1 MISKNNHYSDGHW
14 FLYCNIRNEN
24 TYNQVWSRLLVE
36 KTQNLQCLLLILW
49 SGATQMHG
57 PIAYL
62 HYTNSK
68 KARQNITYRIYNY
81 LLTPG
86 AASALLVSIDLT
98 SAEATVD
105 LTKAACS

>member
-1 MISKNNHYSDGHW
+1 MFDPYSLEWCYSNAWADSV
-14 FLYCNIRNEN
+14 F
-24 TYNQVWSRLLVE
+24 T
-36 KTQNLQCLLLILW
+36 
-49 SGATQMHG
+49 
-57 PIAYL
+57 L
-62 HYTNSK
+62 HKLK

-105 LTKAACS
+105 LTKTACS